1 MRRLAE
7 TSVRLLTHAA
17 RSGHDSTG
25 VTDRV
30 VNQLLTQMD
39 GAEGLSGV
47 YVLAATS
54 RPDLIDSALLR
65 PGRLDKSLL
74 CDMPSVADRLDILK
88 AVSRKVSLSPA
99 VDLQRWAQ
107 ETDGMSGADLQALLY
122 NAHLE
127 TIHASIAASARPDA
141 DDDSTSKTKAGE
153 RGLRFV
159 DLKTAAANQAVPAL
173 SNAERT
179 TLTRRL
185 ERMLDSGPAL
195 PSASPAEQTRSERK
209 AKVLV
214 TDEHIARS
222 LKTTRPSVPREEQ
235 ERLRRI
241 YAAFAGERDAVFP
254 SGEASQEI
262 GARESLM

>member
-1 MRRLAE
+1 
-7 TSVRLLTHAA
+7 
-17 RSGHDSTG
+17 

-30 VNQLLTQMD
+30 DNQLLTQLD

-74 CDMPSVADRLDILK
+74 CDMPSTEDRLDILK

-107 ETDGMSGADLQALLY
+107 QTDGMSGADLQALLY

-127 TIHASIAASARPDA
+127 TIHESIAASARPDA
-141 DDDSTSKTKAGE
+141 DDASTKKTKTAE

-159 DLKTAAANQAVPAL
+159 DLKTAAASHAAPAL
-173 SNAERT
+173 SNADRT
-179 TLTRRL
+179 ALTRRL
-185 ERMLDSGPAL
+185 EQMLD
-195 PSASPAEQTRSERK
+195 ASPAQGSVSSAGEAQLERK

-222 LKTTRPSVPREEQ
+222 LKSTRPSVPREEQ